1 MCRLP
6 RWSTIAAS
14 IVLQASTVSS
24 RRGWPLSD
32 LKTQPLQTSTRR
44 QPARTINH
52 LRRSSSSGPASQYS
66 NWSLVGS
73 SMRTS
78 RSSLALT
85 LAAYK
90 ASRPSAS
97 ATLVMGLLGR
107 GYTPYLATFQHG
119 AVASSIVE
127 GSGKVVRLIIG
138 GMALSSLSL

>member
-1 MCRLP
+1 
-6 RWSTIAAS
+6 
-14 IVLQASTVSS
+14 
-24 RRGWPLSD
+24 
-32 LKTQPLQTSTRR
+32 
-44 QPARTINH
+44 
-52 LRRSSSSGPASQYS
+52 
-66 NWSLVGS
+66 
-73 SMRTS
+73 MRTS